1 MNVKLFLLRVE
12 FRIFGKCCY
21 VDCQEEIK
29 SPPGIYICES
39 WKSTNQ
45 AAIRGLKPHEIF
57 SLNATRCRTLRT
69 KCFDAFKHS
78 NHGHLSCAVF
88 AVPLFTLLS
97 EYSKQFYAA
106 VAYAKRYVAP
116 SSRIRLIRMINFLL
130 TATIARLAPRRFFSV
145 S

>member
-29 SPPGIYICES
+29 SPPRISICER

-57 SLNATRCRTLRT
+57 SLYAKRCRTLHYEVF
-69 KCFDAFKHS
+69 CCLQHLP
-78 NHGHLSCAVF
+78 HGHLSCVVF
-88 AVPLFTLLS
+88 AVPLFTLLFD
-97 EYSKQFYAA
+97 YSKQFYAA
-106 VAYAKRYVAP
+106 VAHYQPISLQKVLHSTRMYYAEILSP
-116 SSRIRLIRMINFLL
+116 I
-130 TATIARLAPRRFFSV
+130 
-145 S
+145 